1 MLPLLPQLFSL
12 LPRLSAYPVPP
23 APPLL
28 FRRYLLLCSPRYFID
43 YTAKANTNSLTLVVC
58 SASLALSEV
67 DAVNY
72 RYPFLYS
79 EKIQLIIFHKDGM
92 INLKASYTSHV
103 GLRYQASLS
112 LTTQFVKG

>member
-1 MLPLLPQLFSL
+1 M
-12 LPRLSAYPVPP
+12 
-23 APPLL
+23 
-28 FRRYLLLCSPRYFID
+28 
-43 YTAKANTNSLTLVVC
+43 
-58 SASLALSEV
+58 
-67 DAVNY
+67 NY

-103 GLRYQASLS
+103 GLRYQVSLS